1 LPKVRRV
8 EERGKAEDHV
18 VVEAR
23 DQAEVEAKDRA
34 EVCAEG
40 RKACVE
46 ARAEKVPEEEAQE
59 AEVRAEEGREKVC
72 AEVRVEEG
80 RVEACAEDQAEARAE
95 EGRVEACVEAG
106 TERSRLLELWSAL
119 RFGRIN
125 CRTVPFR
132 ISECRYGWMRQ

>member
-1 LPKVRRV
+1 V

-23 DQAEVEAKDRA
+23 DQV

-80 RVEACAEDQAEARAE
+80 RAEACAEDQAEARAE
-95 EGRVEACVEAG
+95 EGRAEACAEAG
-106 TERSRLLELWSAL
+106 TERSRLLELCSAL

-125 CRTVPFR
+125 CRTVSFR
-132 ISECRYGWMRQ
+132 ISE